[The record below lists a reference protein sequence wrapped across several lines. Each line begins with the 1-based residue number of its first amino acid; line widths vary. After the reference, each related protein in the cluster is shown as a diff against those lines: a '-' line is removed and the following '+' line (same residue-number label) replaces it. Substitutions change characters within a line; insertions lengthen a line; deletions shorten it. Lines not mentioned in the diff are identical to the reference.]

1 MITKNW
7 RFFLLSAL
15 LSSSA
20 FGQEKFIDLIH
31 RKISSAVYTT
41 VSKLDSF
48 FADPRI
54 KEESKAYLR
63 FRAGFRYDTSPDF
76 TDILKADFKIRL
88 VKLEKR
94 LGIFVESYKER
105 LTREEEEEP
114 LEVKEENKEQ
124 ISLGVE
130 YRPEK
135 PKILRHRFSI
145 GITSSPKIYAKYFI
159 SNIPVIYKRW
169 EITAYQW
176 FRVEKRIKDY
186 KLEER
191 TQLYVDRL
199 IAPNHVWRIY
209 LERYKDSKTPYQV
222 VNYIS
227 SLRIFNPTGFYK
239 KPLAT
244 EVLAGITQNRL
255 INARVSNY
263 TVQYRIRANFY
274 KKWAFFNVYTGSD
287 WPEDRGFKITP
298 FIKIFFEFYFGRI

>member
-7 RFFLLSAL
+7 RAFLFSAL
-15 LSSSA
+15 LTSSA
-20 FGQEKFIDLIH
+20 FGQESFIDLIH
-31 RKISSAVYTT
+31 REISSVVYTT
-41 VSKLDSF
+41 VSRLDSF

-63 FRAGFRYDTSPDF
+63 LRAGFSYDSSPDF
-76 TDILKADFKIRL
+76 KNILKADFKIRL
-88 VKLEKR
+88 IKLEKR

-105 LTREEEEEP
+105 LTRKEEEEP
-114 LEVKEENKEQ
+114 VEIKEKNKDQ
-124 ISLGVE
+124 ISVGVE

-135 PKILRHRFSI
+135 PKILRHRFST

-176 FRVEKRIKDY
+176 FRAEKRIDDY

-191 TQLYVDRL
+191 TQLYIDRL
-199 IAPNHVWRIY
+199 LAPDFVWRIY

-222 VNYIS
+222 ISYIS
-227 SLRIFNPTGFYK
+227 SIRMFDLNRFFK
-239 KPLAT
+239 KPSAS
-244 EVLAGITQNRL
+244 EIFAGITQKKL
-255 INARVSNY
+255 INAKVSNY
-263 TVQYRIRANFY
+263 TIQHKIRINFH
-274 KKWAFFNVYTGSD
+274 KNWAFFNIYTGSN
-287 WPEDRGFKITP
+287 WSEDRGFKGSP